1 EIAVAQRGEDDGLPV
16 GRQRPLGVVAR
27 VVGQAALPRAVGIGD
42 VDVIVVDRP
51 HVTARVVRPR
61 GTGHAGV
68 LGAGIEDPRIVR
80 KEVPAGRPA
89 EAARDAPQPRAV
101 GVHDVFLIA
110 AGRVFGR
117 LALQY
122 QRPAG
127 RGPIRLGVLPA
138 EGELTAC
145 YK

>member
-1 EIAVAQRGEDDGLPV
+1 M
-16 GRQRPLGVVAR
+16 
-27 VVGQAALPRAVGIGD
+27 
-42 VDVIVVDRP
+42 
-51 HVTARVVRPR
+51 
-61 GTGHAGV
+61 

-117 LALQY
+117 LALQD
-122 QRPAG
+122 QLPAG

-138 EGELTAC
+138 EGELPDVAQMGFPGIGGDDHRLEDEEDQVHRAMKANADCGLRIAESPTWLSIRNPQSPIRN
-145 YK
+145 